1 MKIFK
6 MMSGSSHN
14 VDVDEIKKKTNDI
27 MLLVFKLKIH
37 PRAVKKTEYKNLQY
51 FTRHKIA

>member
-27 MLLVFKLKIH
+27 MLLVFMLKIH
-37 PRAVKKTEYKNLQY
+37 PRA
-51 FTRHKIA
+51 I